1 MERIDEILSITW
13 IRCVVVFMAFN
24 ILLQDWLGIA
34 DAFGAASLITFFFLL
49 VRNHPAR
56 YILIVAMLLLFVFK

>member
-13 IRCVVVFMAFN
+13 IRCVVVFMSFN

-49 VRNHPAR
+49 FRNHPAR
-56 YILIVAMLLLFVFK
+56 YILIAAMLLIFIFK

>member
-1 MERIDEILSITW
+1 
-13 IRCVVVFMAFN
+13 MAFN

-49 VRNHPAR
+49 FRNHPAR
-56 YILIVAMLLLFVFK
+56 YILIAAMLLIFIFK